1 MMLVRSRA
9 AAAALAASLAL
20 LSASALAQGTARQR
34 AACAGDAIRFCA
46 RDIPNVRRI
55 TVCMIR
61 HFDYLSRRCQAVFY
75 DPYGSRTRYRGRY
88 YD

>member
-1 MMLVRSRA
+1 MILVRSCA
-9 AAAALAASLAL
+9 TALAVSLAL
-20 LSASALAQGTARQR
+20 LSAPAFAQGTARQR
-34 AACAGDAIRFCA
+34 AACANDALHYCA

-61 HFDYLSRRCQAVFY
+61 HFDLLSRRCQAVFY